1 MYHCHVRF
9 YLAGAEKTLFDA
21 IKAAAPL
28 EHFTHEFRESR
39 QLEEKYVSDA
49 DAVFACIA
57 EQEEAASLAILSRVK
72 ESCSVT
78 VICKK
83 ELASLLLKAAADEF
97 SGLKIDDIWICP
109 MTQEEASFRFLKW
122 QNSLKQEKDLWQ
134 TSQFLE
140 STINYIPNLIWYK
153 TKDGIHKK
161 VNDSFCKI
169 VNKSKEQVQGRGHA
183 YIWDV
188 EADDPACI
196 ESERKVMDEQKTV
209 VSDEVIKT
217 GSKTKIFTTYKSPL
231 YDLDGSIMGTAGVAI
246 DVTEERAYEQKI
258 IEKNHMLESILE
270 SMDCGVICHTMD
282 GKKIISINKSA
293 LEILG
298 YDSAEEMALD
308 NFDTVSMTVLE
319 EDREKLLK
327 NIKSLK
333 KEGDSTSTEYR
344 VRMKDGRILNV
355 IGIAKL
361 ILENGRLLCHRLLL
375 DFTAQKQQEEKERKY
390 QHELIRALSTDYH
403 LICHFNLDTETGH
416 PVCIDED
423 LSCRLGPDFQGRL
436 SLRSS
441 MARYISEYVHDDDR
455 QAMQN
460 ALASENLIQK
470 LQDKKFYYVN
480 YRIFYGGEIKYYQL
494 KVVRIGEWEKKREIV
509 LGFGTIDEMTR
520 SELAMR
526 TELKNALLQANAANK
541 AKTTFLSNMSHDI
554 RTPMNAIIGFTNLA
568 LSHAESRE
576 QTEDFLKK
584 ILSSGKHLLHL
595 INNVLDMSYI
605 ESGKMQLEEKPCSIP
620 HIIRSLYDI
629 IQTDAAAK
637 QLELHMDA
645 DGIEHEDIFCD
656 RLKLNQVLL
665 NLLSNAVK
673 YTPAGGKIRFLTAER
688 PEAPHGYAHFE
699 FCIKDTGI
707 GMSKSFVQHIF
718 EPFERENNSTVSGI
732 QGTGLGMAITKNLI
746 SMMNGTISVK
756 SEQGAGTEFTVSFLF
771 RLNPQAKKISAIKE
785 LKNCGALAVSP
796 DSLARTGICTLLRQ
810 FGMYAE
816 DAASGAEAVLKAQRL
831 AGQNCGCRVA
841 VIDDSLPDMDSA
853 EAAAK
858 ITAETGGSAA
868 TVVLVE
874 YGTETAEEKAAG
886 VTAFCTKP
894 LFASELF
901 SCLQNAAGTEQ
912 QPGCSYDS
920 RKPEKIR
927 SGRILLAED
936 NAMNQEIA
944 RMILTDAGFSCDIA
958 ENGQAALDMLKKSGP
973 GFYQFV
979 LMDIQMPVMN
989 GYEAAKAIRA
999 LPDRQLSKIP
1009 IIAMTANAF
1018 EEDKQEALKCGM
1030 NGHIAKPLDVKNL
1043 FTMLDTILSSIQ
1055 DS

>member
-1 MYHCHVRF
+1 MYHCHIRF
-9 YLAGAEKTLFDA
+9 YLAGAEKSIFDA
-21 IKAAAPL
+21 IKTAEPL
-28 EHFTHEFRESR
+28 EHFTHEFCESR
-39 QLEEKYVSDA
+39 QLEEQYMPDA
-49 DAVFACIA
+49 DAVFACIT
-57 EQEEAASLAILSRVK
+57 EQDTAQALGILSRAK
-72 ESCSVT
+72 AGASLI
-78 VICKK
+78 VICRK
-83 ELASLLLKAAADEF
+83 EQADLLFKDAADEIAKA
-97 SGLKIDDIWICP
+97 KIDDVWLCP
-109 MTQEEASFRFLKW
+109 MTPEEASFRFKKW
-122 QNSLKQEKDLWQ
+122 QNSLKQEKDSWQ

-196 ESERKVMDEQKTV
+196 ESERKVMRERKTV

-217 GSKTKIFTTYKSPL
+217 GSETKIFITYKSPL

-246 DVTEERAYEQKI
+246 DVTKERSYKQKI
-258 IEKNHMLESILE
+258 MERTHMLESILE
-270 SMDCGVICHTMD
+270 SMDCGVICHSMD

-298 YDSAEEMALD
+298 YESPEEMVLD
-308 NFDTVSMTVLE
+308 KFDMVSTSVLK
-319 EDREKLLK
+319 EDREKLLN

-333 KEGDSTSTEYR
+333 KEGDSISSEYR
-344 VRMKDGRILNV
+344 VQMKDGRIRNV

-361 ILENGRLLCHRLLL
+361 ILENGNLLCHRLLL
-375 DFTAQKQQEEKERKY
+375 DCTAQKWQEEKERKY

-403 LICHFNLDTETGH
+403 LICHFNLDTETGI

-423 LSCRLGPDFQGRL
+423 ISCRLGTELQGSL
-436 SLRSS
+436 SLSKS
-441 MARYISEYVHDDDR
+441 MARYISEYVHDDDK
-455 QAMQN
+455 QMMQN
-460 ALASENLIQK
+460 ALSGGNLAQM
-470 LQDKKFYYVN
+470 LQEKNFYYVN
-480 YRIFYGGEIKYYQL
+480 YRLVHNGKTKYYQL

-509 LGFGTIDEMTR
+509 LGFRTIDEMTQRELAIR
-520 SELAMR
+520 SEL
-526 TELKNALLQANAANK
+526 ESALQQANAANK

-554 RTPMNAIIGFTNLA
+554 RTPMNAIIGFANLA

-605 ESGKMQLEEKPCSIP
+605 ESGKMQLDEKPCSIP
-620 HIIRSLYDI
+620 DIIYALYDI

-637 QLELHMDA
+637 HLELRMDA
-645 DGIEHEDIFCD
+645 DGIRNEDIFCD
-656 RLKLNQVLL
+656 RLRLNQVLL

-673 YTPAGGKIRFLTAER
+673 YTPIGGKITFLTLEK
-688 PEAPHGYAHFE
+688 PDAPHGYAHYE

-707 GMSKSFVQHIF
+707 GMSKGFVSHIF

-732 QGTGLGMAITKNLI
+732 QGTGLGMAITKNII

-756 SEQGAGTEFTVSFLF
+756 SEQGEGTEFTVSFQF
-771 RLNPQAKKISAIKE
+771 RLNPQAKKPSVIEE
-785 LKNCGALAVSP
+785 LKNRSALVVS
-796 DSLARTGICTLLRQ
+796 SNSVISSSVSAMLQQ
-810 FGMYAE
+810 FGMRAHQ
-816 DAASGAEAVLKAQRL
+816 ASSGAEAVTKAKHL
-831 AGQNCGCRVA
+831 AVA
-841 VIDDSLPDMDSA
+841 VIDSSLPDMDSR
-853 EAAAK
+853 EAAGK
-858 ITAETGGSAA
+858 IKAETDGSAL
-868 TVVLVE
+868 TVVLAE
-874 YGTETAEEKAAG
+874 YGAESAEEKDG
-886 VTAFCTKP
+886 SITAFCTKP
-894 LFASELF
+894 LFASRLH
-901 SCLQNAAGTEQ
+901 SCIHSAVSTAKNSGQ
-912 QPGCSYDS
+912 S
-920 RKPEKIR
+920 RSTQPEKIR

-958 ENGQAALDMLKKSGP
+958 ENGQAALDMLKGSKP
-973 GFYQFV
+973 EQYQFI

-989 GYEAAKAIRA
+989 GYESAKAIRA
-999 LPDRQLSKIP
+999 LEDESLSRIP

-1043 FTMLDTILSSIQ
+1043 FTTLDAILSGI
-1055 DS
+1055 